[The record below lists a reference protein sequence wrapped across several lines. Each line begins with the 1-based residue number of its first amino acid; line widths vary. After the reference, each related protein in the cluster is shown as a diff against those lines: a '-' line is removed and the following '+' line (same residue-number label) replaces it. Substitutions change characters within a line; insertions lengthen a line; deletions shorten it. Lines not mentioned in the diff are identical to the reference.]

1 MTTSIVNIC
10 RTQIKHKHK
19 GVCDGGG
26 DRAVRVRDGKQS
38 RRHVLTLARSSFYC
52 CFVFVFS
59 LQNRVAN
66 DVEDDVGD
74 KDEDDDDEDD
84 EGMIFIIVSAA
95 AALAT
100 ALDKCQAQ
108 KATRTLTQLTK

>member
-1 MTTSIVNIC
+1 M
-10 RTQIKHKHK
+10 
-19 GVCDGGG
+19 
-26 DRAVRVRDGKQS
+26 RDGEQS

-66 DVEDDVGD
+66 DVEDVRADVGD

-84 EGMIFIIVSAA
+84 EGMIFIIVNAA

>member
-1 MTTSIVNIC
+1 M
-10 RTQIKHKHK
+10 
-19 GVCDGGG
+19 
-26 DRAVRVRDGKQS
+26 RVRDGKQS

-59 LQNRVAN
+59 TQNRVASDDE
-66 DVEDDVGD
+66 DVRADVR
-74 KDEDDDDEDD
+74 DEDDDDD
-84 EGMIFIIVSAA
+84 EGLIFIIVSVA
-95 AALAT
+95 AALTT

>member
-1 MTTSIVNIC
+1 M
-10 RTQIKHKHK
+10 
-19 GVCDGGG
+19 
-26 DRAVRVRDGKQS
+26 
-38 RRHVLTLARSSFYC
+38 TLARSSFYC

-59 LQNRVAN
+59 PQNRVASDDE
-66 DVEDDVGD
+66 DVCADVGY
-74 KDEDDDDEDD
+74 EDDDED

-95 AALAT
+95 APLAT

>member
-1 MTTSIVNIC
+1 MASDDEDV
-10 RTQIKHKHK
+10 
-19 GVCDGGG
+19 
-26 DRAVRVRDGKQS
+26 RA
-38 RRHVLTLARSSFYC
+38 
-52 CFVFVFS
+52 
-59 LQNRVAN
+59 
-66 DVEDDVGD
+66 DVGP
-74 KDEDDDDEDD
+74 EDDDDED

>member
-19 GVCDGGG
+19 GVSDGG
-26 DRAVRVRDGKQS
+26 DRAVRVRDGEQS

-59 LQNRVAN
+59 LQNRVASDDE
-66 DVEDDVGD
+66 DVRADEG
-74 KDEDDDDEDD
+74 DEDDDDED
-84 EGMIFIIVSAA
+84 EGMIFIIASAA